1 MKLIPV
7 ESLPFKRPEKL
18 GPLKAWSFSALKTF
32 EECAYRAYLSRVQKI
47 PEPTNPAASRGSKIH
62 EQAEAYVKSELDE
75 MPEELK
81 KFAQDFDHLRALY
94 ADARVELEGDWGFTM
109 DWEPTAW
116 VGSTTWVRIKLD
128 ALVFE
133 EDNSARVIDYKTG
146 KKWGN
151 EITHGQQCL
160 LYAIGTFYRYPEIE
174 AVQTELWYLDKQQTT
189 KKFYT
194 RNEALNFAASWH
206 NRGVAMTT
214 EENFTPSP
222 SASACRWCS
231 YKTGNPAPC
240 EWGVT

>member
-1 MKLIPV
+1 
-7 ESLPFKRPEKL
+7 
-18 GPLKAWSFSALKTF
+18 
-32 EECAYRAYLSRVQKI
+32 
-47 PEPTNPAASRGSKIH
+47 
-62 EQAEAYVKSELDE
+62 
-75 MPEELK
+75 
-81 KFAQDFDHLRALY
+81 
-94 ADARVELEGDWGFTM
+94 M

-189 KKFYT
+189 KKI
-194 RNEALNFAASWH
+194 LHSQ
-206 NRGVAMTT
+206 
-214 EENFTPSP
+214 
-222 SASACRWCS
+222 
-231 YKTGNPAPC
+231 
-240 EWGVT
+240 

>member
-7 ESLPFKRPEKL
+7 ESLPFERPEKL

-47 PEPTNPAASRGSKIH
+47 PEPTNAAASRGSKIH
-62 EQAEAYVKSELDE
+62 EQAEAYVKGELGE
-75 MPEELK
+75 MPQELK

-109 DWEPTAW
+109 DWEPTSW

-151 EITHGQQCL
+151 EIMHGQQCL
-160 LYAIGTFYRYPEIE
+160 LYAIGTFYRYPE
-174 AVQTELWYLDKQQTT
+174 
-189 KKFYT
+189 
-194 RNEALNFAASWH
+194 
-206 NRGVAMTT
+206 
-214 EENFTPSP
+214 
-222 SASACRWCS
+222 
-231 YKTGNPAPC
+231 
-240 EWGVT
+240 